1 MKKGIV
7 AIAVAAVIVL
17 AGCAA
22 ENNVITGGVDTV
34 TEAMSEVPVDEE
46 LIVEVTG
53 YILED
58 DPARAAYGSDEY
70 HSTVPIFQDAKAV
83 DSGYIS
89 AMFRETPD
97 ELNELIESNTSMPGM
112 QRVTIVG
119 TSSGGDYGEVFSV
132 IRDCEI
138 KFD

>member
-1 MKKGIV
+1 MKRGII

-17 AGCAA
+17 SGCAV

-34 TEAMSEVPVDEE
+34 TEALSEVPVDEV
-46 LIVEVTG
+46 LKVEVTG

-58 DPARAAYGSDEY
+58 GPARTVHGSDEY
-70 HSTVPIFQDAKAV
+70 HSTVPVFQDAKAV
-83 DSGYIS
+83 GSGYIS

-138 KFD
+138 KF